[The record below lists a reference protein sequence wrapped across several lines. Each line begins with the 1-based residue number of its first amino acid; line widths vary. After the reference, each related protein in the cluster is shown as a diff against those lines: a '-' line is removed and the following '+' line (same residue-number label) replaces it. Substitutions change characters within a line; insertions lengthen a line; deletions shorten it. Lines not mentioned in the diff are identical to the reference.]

1 MSSHPDA
8 ARTDCNQI
16 FLNFVP
22 CVVLDPCIVE
32 DAVRRIV
39 MQYGWLG
46 WFEWFGCVI
55 DRSLCLMV
63 HLANVNFRWFR

>member
-1 MSSHPDA
+1 MKDEGERVLLEAIEALEVAMSSHVDA

-39 MQYGWLG
+39 VQYG
-46 WFEWFGCVI
+46 EHC
-55 DRSLCLMV
+55 R
-63 HLANVNFRWFR
+63 